1 MAYRIGK
8 GCGLWR
14 CARRNIVGITCSPAG
29 GYNQWTGLTL
39 WANVSNVLALD
50 KCHARADMSKTL
62 TRTQMT
68 LSTGGVNVLDMLDHH
83 LLRRVIRQVR
93 VRFKSLLRY
102 ILFSG
107 RALQPL
113 VHVRFICVLDRK
125 IRIDHHKCWLEYSS
139 YIRFDVR
146 ELLLSK
152 RETIIMSVH
161 FKYKTSAWSVSRFQW
176 TIFWHKTIILL
187 QFIIH
192 TGFWRYLK
200 KCNDL

>member
-1 MAYRIGK
+1 
-8 GCGLWR
+8 
-14 CARRNIVGITCSPAG
+14 
-29 GYNQWTGLTL
+29 
-39 WANVSNVLALD
+39 
-50 KCHARADMSKTL
+50 
-62 TRTQMT
+62 MT

-161 FKYKTSAWSVSRFQW
+161 FKYKTSA
-176 TIFWHKTIILL
+176 
-187 QFIIH
+187 
-192 TGFWRYLK
+192 
-200 KCNDL
+200 